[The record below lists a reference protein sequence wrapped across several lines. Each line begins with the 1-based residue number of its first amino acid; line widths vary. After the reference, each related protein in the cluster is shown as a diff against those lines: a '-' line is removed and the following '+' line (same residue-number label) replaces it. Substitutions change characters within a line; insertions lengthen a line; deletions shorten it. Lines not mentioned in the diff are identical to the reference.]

1 MSFISD
7 RTGMISFG
15 GCLQGL
21 PTEGPLSRDQ
31 PQFSFP
37 SLPSTL
43 ACHPTPGPEELGA
56 PSALVAQSKVH
67 LCVTGRSTF
76 TWGDC
81 RLVLPEGDLASLG
94 SP

>member
-43 ACHPTPGPEELGA
+43 ACHPHPWPRRVRGSISPGGTVKGASVCYWKEHIHLGRLQA
-56 PSALVAQSKVH
+56 GASR
-67 LCVTGRSTF
+67 GRS
-76 TWGDC
+76 G
-81 RLVLPEGDLASLG
+81 
-94 SP
+94 